1 MREVDIRREVD
12 LIQMNKSK
20 THYTVHLTQ
29 FLSIELRRSMPY
41 VVEFRLENIK

>member
-1 MREVDIRREVD
+1 MREVDIRHEVD

-29 FLSIELRRSMPY
+29 FLSIELRHSMP